1 MTHCLAD
8 SRSAITDRPQLI
20 AIADYSL
27 RHARGLETNSAHKA
41 CTIQNMTVNHEDDD
55 LTRMT
60 VFTVLLQCIRDHC
73 KTSEV
78 EHLATPLPPGTWWFA
93 KFLGPAGFQ
102 LCTCWYPYQLS
113 NSTQLCLCIPGLR
126 RNRDGPTGEELTQ
139 AVAFSP
145 QRALTRYPTDRI
157 TGSSRGELT
166 RREVLVTTC
175 NNDPWQPRER
185 STGIDARSQE
195 RHQTAH
201 WDQDQDRASAFLEN
215 LKAELPP
222 PPPPRPSSLE
232 EPPRGLSIQGNLG
245 KKEYC
250 MHWIKTGECSYLQQ
264 GCKYKHKIPT
274 DPEIQQRIGLRKMP
288 DWISESHHPE
298 DFMERPE
305 AHRSNARDLESRMG
319 RQSQG
324 SHHDSHPRKRRFLD

>member
-1 MTHCLAD
+1 MTHYLAD
-8 SRSAITDRPQLI
+8 SRSAVTDRPQLI

-60 VFTVLLQCIRDHC
+60 VFSVLVQCVRDHC

-126 RNRDGPTGEELTQ
+126 RNREGPTGENLTQ

-145 QRALTRYPTDRI
+145 QSALTRYTSDRI
-157 TGSSRGELT
+157 PREELT
-166 RREVLVTTC
+166 RREAPVMEYSD
-175 NNDPWQPRER
+175 DPWRHREW
-185 STGIDARSQE
+185 STGIETRPQE
-195 RHQTAH
+195 QHYTAH
-201 WDQDQDRASAFLEN
+201 RDPNHDQASAFLDN

-222 PPPPRPSSLE
+222 PSSPEHL
-232 EPPRGLSIQGNLG
+232 PRGLDFQGSLG

-250 MHWIKTGECSYLQQ
+250 MHWIKTGECSYMQQ

-274 DPEIQQRIGLRKMP
+274 DPEIQRRIGLRKMP
-288 DWISESHHPE
+288 EWVSESRNQE

-305 AHRSNARDLESRMG
+305 AQRSNARDLESRTE
-319 RQSQG
+319 RPSRG
-324 SHHDSHPRKRRFLD
+324 SYHDSHPRKRRFVD